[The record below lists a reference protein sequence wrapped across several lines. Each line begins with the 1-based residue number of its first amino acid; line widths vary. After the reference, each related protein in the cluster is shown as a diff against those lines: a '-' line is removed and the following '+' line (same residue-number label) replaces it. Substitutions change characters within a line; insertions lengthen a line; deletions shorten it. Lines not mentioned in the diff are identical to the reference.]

1 MQINVS
7 NILERIIWILTVVLL
22 FSFTAFETSQ
32 YISLILLGITICI
45 FILDFLFNDM
55 KSIIKFSLFHSWV
68 ISFAIFC
75 FLSSLWAIDSDF
87 AIIKG
92 FTIIQILICMSVLYN
107 HFSRNFDAKF
117 LLSCIEYAGYALAI
131 YAICIYGAGVIKQV
145 LASGARLSTD
155 FANINSIGMACANAI
170 LIGVYYVISENHKIL
185 FKLPFMLI
193 SLIIVAAS
201 GSRKALMIL
210 ILGITCLYLYKYAG
224 RNILKTILK
233 FTLVL
238 CILGGVFSIILS
250 MQIFDTINDRMVGLV
265 ALITG
270 EGVVDESTYL
280 RQQFIKIGLEQFLET
295 PFVGIGIDNARLLL
309 LQHFG
314 YTTYLHNNYVEL
326 LASGGIVGAS
336 LFYSIYAYI
345 IYKLKSNWKNYS
357 TEKIAVL
364 LLILLKLTMDFGAVS
379 YYSKSTYFY
388 IMMFFLFIKYNTRRR
403 RNQDEDKKIS

>member
-7 NILERIIWILTVVLL
+7 NILERIIWVLTVVLL

-55 KSIIKFSLFHSWV
+55 KSIIKFSLFHFWV

-75 FLSSLWAIDSDF
+75 FLSSLWAIDSDL

-131 YAICIYGAGVIKQV
+131 YAICIYGTGVIKQV

-170 LIGVYYVISENHKIL
+170 LIGVYYVTKENHKIL

-224 RNILKTILK
+224 RNILKTIIK
-233 FTLVL
+233 FILVL

-295 PFVGIGIDNARLLL
+295 PVVGIGIDNARLLL

-326 LASGGIVGAS
+326 LASGGIVGTT
-336 LFYSIYAYI
+336 LFYSIYLYI
-345 IYKLKSNWKNYS
+345 LRKLKSNWYNYRS
-357 TEKIAVL
+357 EKIAIL
-364 LLILLKLTMDFGAVS
+364 ALILIKLAMDFGAVS

-388 IMMFFLFIKYNTRRR
+388 IMMFFLFIKYNNRGKVS
-403 RNQDEDKKIS
+403 QDEYK

>member
-7 NILERIIWILTVVLL
+7 NILERIIWVLTVVLL

-55 KSIIKFSLFHSWV
+55 KSIIKFSLFHFWV

-131 YAICIYGAGVIKQV
+131 YAICIYSTGVIKQV

-170 LIGVYYVISENHKIL
+170 LIGVYYVINENHKIL

-250 MQIFDTINDRMVGLV
+250 LQIFDTINDRMVGLV

-270 EGVVDESTYL
+270 EGAVDESTYL
-280 RQQFIKIGLEQFLET
+280 RQQFIKIGLDQFLET
-295 PFVGIGIDNARLLL
+295 PVVGIGIDNARLLL
-309 LQHFG
+309 LQHVG

-326 LASGGIVGAS
+326 LASGGIVGTT
-336 LFYSIYAYI
+336 LFYSIYLYI
-345 IYKLKSNWKNYS
+345 LRKLKSNWYNYRS
-357 TEKIAVL
+357 EKIAIL
-364 LLILLKLTMDFGAVS
+364 ALILIKLAMDFGAVS

-388 IMMFFLFIKYNTRRR
+388 IMMFFLFIKYNNRGKVS
-403 RNQDEDKKIS
+403 QDEYK